1 MPDATRSSRQDLG
14 RAFGRLVAFPG
25 ERRPER
31 PPSNLPLELSSFV
44 GKVKEMAQVGR
55 LLADTGLLSRWRFDS
70 DVTVT
75 HENDCER
82 RRRRLG
88 RELLR

>member
-75 HENDCER
+75 QGNDCER
-82 RRRRLG
+82 RRRCLG